1 MKWTRITKESL
12 PPIDDYEDY
21 PKKYLVRV
29 KGDDP
34 RSGWVSVKY
43 ETAAE
48 MQDLLQEDYAEYL
61 GESPE
66 STVWPGVGLLEEIQL
81 RKEVYEKVLREKM
94 WPESRTAPDQ
104 PEQFSR
110 EDMWKVAAIGDLD
123 SQWFEKWITEYIKN
137 KK

>member
-34 RSGWVSVKY
+34 RSGWVYVKY

-48 MQDLLQEDYAEYL
+48 MQDLLQEEL
-61 GESPE
+61 MLN
-66 STVWPGVGLLEEIQL
+66 T
-81 RKEVYEKVLREKM
+81 
-94 WPESRTAPDQ
+94 
-104 PEQFSR
+104 
-110 EDMWKVAAIGDLD
+110 
-123 SQWFEKWITEYIKN
+123 
-137 KK
+137 